1 MFERVSADDL
11 MSLASRRHPPPLQ
24 VGAVL
29 ILDVRGGL
37 DISSLRTVLQQRI
50 AAVPRLRQRL
60 EKVPLGCGRP
70 VWVDDSGF
78 NIDDHLRVAKQQS
91 ETDDAGLL
99 LRSGVYF
106 VQVTAGQHR
115 STHKLVYMR

>member
-37 DISSLRTVLQQRI
+37 DLGSLRTVLQQRV

-70 VWVDDSGF
+70 VWVDDPGF
-78 NIDDHLRVAKQQS
+78 NIDDHLRVSKQ
-91 ETDDAGLL
+91 
-99 LRSGVYF
+99 R
-106 VQVTAGQHR
+106 
-115 STHKLVYMR
+115 

>member
-1 MFERVSADDL
+1 MVAGFTAPPFRVARRVGRITKVLQSPESGLSPSGVRPWEISTLRRSMKTMFERVSADDL

-50 AAVPRLRQRL
+50 AAVPPLLRQS
-60 EKVPLGCGRP
+60 
-70 VWVDDSGF
+70 SG
-78 NIDDHLRVAKQQS
+78 DHHDL
-91 ETDDAGLL
+91 
-99 LRSGVYF
+99 
-106 VQVTAGQHR
+106 
-115 STHKLVYMR
+115 

>member
-29 ILDVRGGL
+29 MDVRGRL
-37 DISSLRTVLQQRI
+37 DISSLRTVLQPRI

-60 EKVPLGCGRP
+60 EKVPLGRWRRP

-78 NIDDHLRVAKQQS
+78 NIDDHLRWRNNS
-91 ETDDAGLL
+91 
-99 LRSGVYF
+99 
-106 VQVTAGQHR
+106 HR
-115 STHKLVYMR
+115 GTMPAC